1 MPPRRPTISRRQTA
15 ALAIHAVTATGAI
28 TALFALQAI
37 LDNQIRAALI
47 WLIVAQ
53 ILDGLDGP
61 IARRIDV
68 VVHAP
73 QIDGHVLDLVVD
85 YVTCVVVPVAIM
97 LSMEMLP
104 EHQEVWI
111 AGLILFSSALW
122 FSRSDQET
130 SDHWF
135 NGFPAGWNV
144 VIPTF
149 LILDVSPSN
158 VAAISIFISLL
169 QFTTLKMPHLVR
181 VRQMRSVTMP
191 LALIYFIVLTYLS
204 VQWGQPDF
212 DQARDLGRW
221 VLLGFPAYVVGL
233 SIWRTW
239 FVTESGARP
248 RRPRRSAIRMRRS

>member
-1 MPPRRPTISRRQTA
+1 MRPQINRRQTA
-15 ALAIHAVTATGAI
+15 ALAIHAVTASGAI

-37 LDNQIRAALI
+37 LDNHIRAALI

-53 ILDGLDGP
+53 ILDGIDGP

-73 QIDGHVLDLVVD
+73 QVDGHVLDLVVD
-85 YVTCVVVPVAIM
+85 YVTCVVVPVTIM
-97 LSMEMLP
+97 LAMDMLP
-104 EHQEVWI
+104 DHQEVWI
-111 AGLILFSSALW
+111 AGLILFSAALW

-158 VAAISIFISLL
+158 VAAISIFLALL

-181 VRQMRSVTMP
+181 VRQMRRVTFP

-204 VQWGQPDF
+204 AMWGEPDF
-212 DQARDLGRW
+212 EAARDLGRW
-221 VLLGFPAYVVGL
+221 VLVAFPAYVLGL
-233 SIWRTW
+233 SVWRTW
-239 FVTESGARP
+239 FVTERAPRSRP
-248 RRPRRSAIRMRRS
+248 RRRNALRMRRS

>member
-1 MPPRRPTISRRQTA
+1 MPARTTINRRQTA
-15 ALAIHAVTATGAI
+15 ALAIHAVTASGAI

-37 LDNQIRAALI
+37 LDNHIRAALI

-73 QIDGHVLDLVVD
+73 QVNGHVLDLVVD

-104 EHQEVWI
+104 EQQEVWI

-122 FSRSDQET
+122 FSRNDQET
-130 SDHWF
+130 GDHWF
-135 NGFPAGWNV
+135 NGFPAAWNV

-149 LILDVSPSN
+149 LILDVSAQT
-158 VAAISIFISLL
+158 VATISIFLSLA
-169 QFTTLKMPHLVR
+169 QFTTFKMPHLVR
-181 VRQMRSVTMP
+181 VKQFRNATYP
-191 LALIYFIVLTYLS
+191 FALIYFIVLTYLS
-204 VQWGQPDF
+204 AMWGETDF
-212 DQARDLGRW
+212 EQARDMGQWILIA
-221 VLLGFPAYVVGL
+221 FPTYVVGL
-233 SIWRTW
+233 GIYRTW
-239 FVTESGARP
+239 FVTELGAP
-248 RRPRRSAIRMRRS
+248 LRRRRRSAIRMRRS